1 MTTLPPHYNSMVT
14 PLLTDMYQLTMT
26 FAYFK
31 QKQHN
36 KKSVFNFF
44 IRKPP
49 FGGEFVVFAGLA
61 DVLSYIHNFKFTE
74 EHVTYIRTYVIP
86 NAPEEFYQYLLDMDT
101 KEVVVE
107 SLPEGTI
114 AFPKVPFMSISGPL
128 AVVQLLETTILN
140 ICNFATL
147 VATNAARHCMAVNY
161 KSTMIEFGTRRAQ
174 GPDGAL
180 TAAKNAYIGGF
191 AGTSNLQA
199 GMMFDIPVM
208 GTHAHSYVMSHV
220 KKWDEITDKKL
231 VVDDKVVCDDFIT
244 YVQIVAEKMK
254 EVVNVE
260 TNQNELAAFTA
271 YAITFP
277 TSFLALIDTFDVIN
291 SGVVNF
297 CIVAVALGC
306 HGVKAIGVRLDSGDL
321 AYQSVKVKELV
332 DKVADKFGLP
342 DLKRISIIASS
353 DISEE
358 VLLAIQNQPSQI
370 TGYGVGTHLVTCK
383 NQPALGGVYK
393 LVNVEGTSTMK
404 LSETVEKTTI
414 PNHKKCFRLYD
425 SKDVPVIDIMLRFD
439 EADPVVGEK
448 LLCRDPFNETKRT
461 FVTPSRVEKLHQ
473 CYYKD
478 GQLQT
483 TLPTIHQI
491 RMDVM
496 DNLKKVRDDHLRPL
510 NPTPY
515 KVSVSQTLYEET
527 HKLWFETRP
536 IGNIE

>member
-1 MTTLPPHYNSMVT
+1 MNTLQPHYNSLVT

-26 FAYFK
+26 YAYFK

-49 FGGEFVVFAGLA
+49 FRGEFAVFSGLS
-61 DVLSYIHNFKFTE
+61 DVLSYIHNFKFTQE
-74 EHVTYIRTYVIP
+74 QVTYIRTHVIP
-86 NAPEEFYQYLLDMDT
+86 YAPEEFYQYLLDMNT
-101 KEVVVE
+101 KEVVVD
-107 SLPEGTI
+107 SLPEGKI
-114 AFPKVPFMSISGPL
+114 AFPKVPFITISGPL

-161 KSTMIEFGTRRAQ
+161 KASLIEFGTRRAQ

-180 TAAKNAYIGGF
+180 SAAKNAYIGGF
-191 AGTSNLQA
+191 VGTSNLQA

-220 KKWDEITDKKL
+220 KKWDEISDKKL
-231 VVDDKVVCDDFIT
+231 VVDGKVLCEDFVA
-244 YVQIVAEKMK
+244 YVNMISNDMK
-254 EVVNVE
+254 KVQNID

-277 TSFLALIDTFDVIN
+277 KNFLALIDTFDVIN
-291 SGVVNF
+291 SGAINY
-297 CIVAVALGC
+297 CIVAVALNR
-306 HGVKAIGVRLDSGDL
+306 HGIKAVGVRLDSGDL

-332 DKVADKFGLP
+332 DKVADVFQIP
-342 DLKRISIIASS
+342 ELKHISIIASS
-353 DISEE
+353 DISED
-358 VLLAIQNQPSQI
+358 VLLAIQNQPNNIS
-370 TGYGVGTHLVTCK
+370 GYGVGTHLVTCK

-393 LVNVEGTSTMK
+393 LVNIEGVSTMK

-414 PNHKKCFRLYD
+414 PNHKKCFRLFD
-425 SKDVPVIDIMLRFD
+425 SKDIPVIDIMLRFD
-439 EADPVVGEK
+439 EPDPVPGEK
-448 LLCRDPFNETKRT
+448 ILCRDPFNETKRT
-461 FVTPSRVEKLHQ
+461 FVTPSKVETLHQ

-478 GQLQT
+478 GQLQL

-491 RMDVM
+491 RQNVM